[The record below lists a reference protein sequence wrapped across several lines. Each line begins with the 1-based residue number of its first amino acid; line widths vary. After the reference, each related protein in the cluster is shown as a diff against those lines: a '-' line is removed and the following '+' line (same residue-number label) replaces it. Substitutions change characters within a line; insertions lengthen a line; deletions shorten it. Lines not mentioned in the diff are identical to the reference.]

1 MPNLIELLQLYG
13 VFIVFA
19 IVLVEQGG
27 LPIPAF
33 PILVVSGALA
43 VGGGISWPAVIFMAM
58 AACLI
63 ADVFWFK
70 AGRYYGIGVLRLLC
84 KISLSP
90 DTCVSQTEDKFARF
104 GPKSLIVSKFIPGFN
119 IVASPMS
126 GALGV
131 SMPRFIGFSMAG
143 SLLWSVTGVALG
155 AYFHKTVD
163 QLLLTMAAMGTTALL
178 VVLSLLG
185 LFVLYKFAERRR
197 VQANRAIARISMDE
211 LTGLLAGEQP
221 PLIVD
226 ARSAT
231 AQQLEAA
238 IPGAVM
244 FDPCNAAGFMVDL
257 DKDRH
262 IVVYCSCP
270 NDFTAAQV
278 AKQFLAN
285 GFHRARPLQGGL
297 EAWNAHHP

>member
-1 MPNLIELLQLYG
+1 MSQLVELIQVYG
-13 VFIVFA
+13 VLIVFG
-19 IVLVEQGG
+19 IVLVEQFG
-27 LPIPAF
+27 LPIPAY
-33 PILVVSGALA
+33 PILIVAGALSVEA
-43 VGGGISWPAVIFMAM
+43 DVSWQLVWLAAIS
-58 AACLI
+58 ACLI
-63 ADVFWFK
+63 CDVFWFR
-70 AGRYYGIGVLRLLC
+70 AGRFYGKRILRLLC

-90 DTCVSQTEDKFARF
+90 DYCVSQTEDKFRRF

-119 IVASPMS
+119 IIASPMS

-131 SMPRFIGFSMAG
+131 STPRFVAFSMTG
-143 SLLWSVTGVALG
+143 SLLWSATGIALG
-155 AYFHKTVD
+155 AYFHKSVD
-163 QLLLTMAAMGTTALL
+163 QLLTTMSAMGTTALI

-185 LFVLYKFAERRR
+185 LFVLYKFVERRR
-197 VQANRAIARISMDE
+197 FQRDQAIARISMAE
-211 LTGLLAGEQP
+211 LTNLIEGGHQ

-244 FDPCNAAGFMVDL
+244 FDACDAAGFMVGL

-262 IVVYCSCP
+262 IIVYCSCP

-278 AKQFLAN
+278 ARQFLSN
-285 GFHRARPLQGGL
+285 GFHRARPLKGGL
-297 EAWNAHHP
+297 EAWNAHRN